1 MRFPLRYQTPANN
14 RALMLIGDGRE
25 TNPTSEVFAYVESI
39 EDVVGKLVCTDCQ
52 GYPCSWCD
60 GSALDRSRDDLL
72 VAVNL
77 RRMFDNAVTQQGPVL
92 HQTKHT
98 DAPPSADGPAKC

>member
-1 MRFPLRYQTPANN
+1 MDIPVI
-14 RALMLIGDGRE
+14 RAMDR
-25 TNPTSEVFAYVESI
+25 PF
-39 EDVVGKLVCTDCQ
+39 
-52 GYPCSWCD
+52 
-60 GSALDRSRDDLL
+60 DRSRDDLL

-92 HQTKHT
+92 HQTKNT